1 MYRKVYPWFFTIT
14 PKTGRYTTI
23 LKKLIKKMN
32 SLDRLEDKN
41 CQSNYFQEENLEKKE
56 TKRVLLPNIYKQ
68 SSVPNQ

>member
-1 MYRKVYPWFFTIT
+1 
-14 PKTGRYTTI
+14 
-23 LKKLIKKMN
+23 MN